1 MHSSRKV
8 PFDAS
13 SSATCSVIASEAS
26 AASRKPAR
34 SRSERSSL
42 DSRPWISH
50 RIDSIVF
57 RVVMSS
63 SSASRMRDLAEDARP
78 TAMDATSRADGVG
91 GSSPPLAPNAPP
103 PERSASSA
111 RVAATAVISN
121 SATFFCSVPIS
132 FSARLDAAIS
142 PVSAERRSPSRA
154 SRRPMFPAALAATAT
169 SGCLDRVFVSSR
181 CPARVDLAAGLSMVS
196 MSSSPS
202 SSANSAR
209 MSSASSTAAESE
221 AWSEL
226 LAASSVSM
234 RHTAIAFDSALAS
247 SRSSSARS
255 TRSRMA
261 ASSISSAL
269 ILDSARTVRDSASS
283 AAFLAFA
290 NFSNFFSD
298 ALARV
303 SAARAASAASFF
315 SRSDAASRSRS
326 RSRVATASLSCRCIS
341 VRCCVAAARSS
352 DTRLS
357 ISVASRSL
365 SLNSRLSP
373 RNVLTTS
380 TSRGRVPMSPP
391 SMLLPA
397 ESTIPS
403 SSSDGSSSS
412 PVDMAAASSA
422 SSASSSS
429 TSSRPFDA
437 AARLPPPR
445 RRDRLAP
452 ATPNLPN
459 PSMASNPS

>member
-42 DSRPWISH
+42 DSSAWISH

-57 RVVMSS
+57 REVMSS

-91 GSSPPLAPNAPP
+91 GSSPPPLAPNAPP

-132 FSARLDAAIS
+132 FSARFDAAIS

-181 CPARVDLAAGLSMVS
+181 CPARCDLAAGLSMVS

-202 SSANSAR
+202 SSANGAR

-422 SSASSSS
+422 SAASSSS

-437 AARLPPPR
+437 AARLPPR
-445 RRDRLAP
+445 RRDLLAP